1 MEAGYDIGEMHQEIN
16 KVLSDNVA
24 GRDKAAI
31 SYVMNSPDGRWFVA
45 RLLENCHVDSALG
58 LLRSDGSVV
67 MDTNAMLVQ
76 EGERRVGLVIKENI
90 LSMGD
95 GLSLYHQMEAESKAY
110 NDQQE
115 EIKRSIVSRYM
126 KAEE

>member
-1 MEAGYDIGEMHQEIN
+1 MGAGYDIGEMHQEIN

-31 SYVMNSPDGRWFVA
+31 SYVMESPDGRWFVA
-45 RLLENCHVDSALG
+45 RLLENCHIDSALG
-58 LLRSDGSVV
+58 LLRSDGSMV

-95 GLSLYHQMEAESKAY
+95 GLSLYHQMESESKAY
-110 NDQQE
+110 NDQQ
-115 EIKRSIVSRYM
+115 
-126 KAEE
+126 